1 MVTFLFLVINV
12 PTFLYTVLSKS
23 CSDLKRLDPKAKS
36 GISLI
41 DPDGDG
47 ALPPYHVTCDM
58 SDKEGVGVTVIGH
71 DSEDRTLVDGCEDP
85 GCYSRDIHYT
95 GATFS
100 QLASLTTVSLFCEQF
115 IKYECQGSLFHDWLN
130 QTRNWWVSRD
140 SMDMAYWGGAAPD
153 SDKCA
158 CGMKGTCA
166 KRGDR
171 CNCDKNDHKW
181 REDSGLLNE
190 KTHLPVKQLRF
201 GDTGANSE
209 QGYHTLG
216 KFKCYGIA

>member
-1 MVTFLFLVINV
+1 MLDSTLETGPYVID
-12 PTFLYTVLSKS
+12 
-23 CSDLKRLDPKAKS
+23 SDGEGKLKPFN
-36 GISLI
+36 
-41 DPDGDG
+41 
-47 ALPPYHVTCDM
+47 VTCNM
-58 SDKEGVGVTVIGH
+58 TDKDGVGVTVISH
-71 DSEDRTLVDGCEDP
+71 DSENRTLVDGCEDP
-85 GCYSRDIHYT
+85 GCYSRDIHYK

-115 IKYECQGSLFHDWLN
+115 IKYECQGSLFHDGQN

-171 CNCDKNDHKW
+171 CNCDMNDRKW

-201 GDTGANSE
+201 GDVDVHNE
-209 QGYHTLG
+209 FDEMGYHTLG
-216 KFKCYGIA
+216 KFKCYGIV